1 MEERP
6 TGRGGEGGLEGGKE
20 REKREVGVQEGWM
33 SSPCGIEEDP
43 DSGSDAIA
51 TGP

>member
-20 REKREVGVQEGWM
+20 REKREVGVQEGWT
-33 SSPCGIEEDP
+33 SIEEDP
-43 DSGSDAIA
+43 DSGSDAVA